1 MSGAGGGS
9 QKGESR
15 KLVLV
20 VDDDPHIRSIVS
32 RALSP
37 TYAVREAA
45 DGLLAADALTVP
57 PIPDLIILDIM
68 MPNADGITFA
78 ATLKANPRYKSL
90 PIIFLTARS
99 SPADL
104 VKGIQVGARAY
115 LTKPFKLE
123 ELRQKVAKVLG

>member
-1 MSGAGGGS
+1 VSGAGGAS
-9 QKGESR
+9 TKSERR

-20 VDDDPHIRSIVS
+20 VDDDPNIRTIVA

-37 TYAVREAA
+37 TYDVRQAA
-45 DGLLAADALTVP
+45 DGLLAADALSVP
-57 PIPDLIILDIM
+57 PIPDLIILDVM
-68 MPNADGITFA
+68 MPNADGLTFA
-78 ATLKANPRYKSL
+78 ATIKANPRYKSL

>member
-1 MSGAGGGS
+1 MSGAGGAPT
-9 QKGESR
+9 KAPTR

-20 VDDDPHIRSIVS
+20 VDDDPHIRTVVC

-37 TYAVREAA
+37 TYDVREAA
-45 DGLLAADALTVP
+45 DGLLAAEALTKP
-57 PIPDLIILDIM
+57 PVPDLIVLDIM

-99 SPADL
+99 SPADV

>member
-1 MSGAGGGS
+1 MSGAGGAS
-9 QKGESR
+9 SKSESR

-20 VDDDPHIRSIVS
+20 VDDDAQIRTLVS

-37 TYAVREAA
+37 TYDVRQAA
-45 DGLLAADALTVP
+45 DGLLAAEALASP
-57 PIPDLIILDIM
+57 PLPDLIVLDVM

-78 ATLKANPRYKSL
+78 AALRANPRYKSL

-99 SPADL
+99 SPGD
-104 VKGIQVGARAY
+104 VIKGIQLGARAY

-123 ELRQKVAKVLG
+123 ELRAKVAKVLG

>member
-1 MSGAGGGS
+1 MSGVGGAS
-9 QKGESR
+9 PKGESR

-20 VDDDPHIRSIVS
+20 VDDDPQIRTLVA

-37 TYAVREAA
+37 AYSVKEAS
-45 DGLLAADALTVP
+45 DGLVAAEALATP
-57 PIPDLIILDIM
+57 PLPDLIILDIM

-78 ATLKANPRYKSL
+78 SAMKANADYRHL

-99 SPADL
+99 SPGD
-104 VKGIQVGARAY
+104 VIQGIRLGARAY

-123 ELRQKVAKVLG
+123 DLRAKVAKVLG

>member
-1 MSGAGGGS
+1 MSGAGGAS
-9 QKGESR
+9 PKSERR

-20 VDDDPHIRSIVS
+20 VDDDPHIRTIVA

-37 TYAVREAA
+37 SYDVREAA
-45 DGLLAADALTVP
+45 DGILAANALSVP
-57 PIPDLIILDIM
+57 PVPDLIILDVM
-68 MPNADGITFA
+68 MPNADGLTFA

-99 SPADL
+99 TPADL